1 MPTLRTPDDFR
12 LNLHRAAT
20 GASRWWSRRPWADA
34 MTIVDTAAY
43 VPGRHNAAPLMRSTR
58 KPRRARRDDPDMT
71 WFHVRPALPP
81 ATTTA
86 RRALDALG
94 AGYRSLQLPATI
106 RLVPFAR
113 DRHRPGRSNAGD
125 AGASD
130 DQLNSC
136 CIRGRLAASRRCTST
151 YTAS

>member
-20 GASRWWSRRPWADA
+20 DASRWWSRRPWADA

-71 WFHVRPALPP
+71 WFHVRPALLP
-81 ATTTA
+81 ATRTA
-86 RRALDALG
+86 RRVLDALG
-94 AGYRSLQLPATI
+94 AGYRSLQLPATV
-106 RLVPFAR
+106 RLVP
-113 DRHRPGRSNAGD
+113 D
-125 AGASD
+125 AEAE
-130 DQLNSC
+130 
-136 CIRGRLAASRRCTST
+136 RLAQARRGIAFRPRNGFLASTPLRRLPRD
-151 YTAS
+151 A

>member
-43 VPGRHNAAPLMRSTR
+43 VPGRHHEAPLLKTTR
-58 KPRRARRDDPDMT
+58 KPRRARRDAAEMT
-71 WFHVRPALPP
+71 WFQVRPAAQPVVP
-81 ATTTA
+81 AA
-86 RRALDALG
+86 RRGLDALG

-106 RLVPFAR
+106 RLVPDAEAQRLEQAR
-113 DRHRPGRSNAGD
+113 RGIAFRPRNGFLASTPLKRLSR
-125 AGASD
+125 GA
-130 DQLNSC
+130 
-136 CIRGRLAASRRCTST
+136 
-151 YTAS
+151 